1 MPLLEK
7 ISRAAATEPVTVNHV
22 KLKLNRRCHC
32 LPLLGLLVVL
42 CGSRIQALDLNFFG
56 TNGPPTEFHGF
67 ASQGFLY
74 SSKYNYLGD
83 SSNGS
88 FKFTEGGLNASLNP
102 FPRTRIAAQAF
113 TYDVGPAGDYD
124 VVLDYALLEY
134 KVADYLG
141 FRGGR
146 IRRPEGIYNDIQDVD
161 LARTSILL
169 PQGMYDA
176 RWRDFYVSIDG
187 GELFGT
193 VSLDRA
199 GSLSYEF
206 YYGLQRPQLDG
217 GLALQKAN
225 LPPFVPLTSFNSP
238 QMGGG
243 QLWWHTP
250 LNGLR
255 AGVALN
261 YDQDLTFVNDQGRQS
276 VGSPLTQHYSLE
288 YLWHGWTFQ
297 AEYLRF
303 RINYENTGGG
313 KPRSSKLI
321 DPDTWYAGAGYRF
334 NKWIEVGGYY
344 SEYYADAS
352 NRGGAGLA
360 FPSDASQ
367 KDAVI
372 SLRLDATR
380 WWLFKV
386 EAHYIRGTAQLFN
399 NVANPERDGE
409 GWWLFGV
416 KSTISF

>member
-1 MPLLEK
+1 MKP
-7 ISRAAATEPVTVNHV
+7 
-22 KLKLNRRCHC
+22 KLNQRGHW
-32 LPLLGLLVVL
+32 LLVPAFL
-42 CGSRIQALDLNFFG
+42 AALSGSRLEALDLKVFG
-56 TNGPPTEFHGF
+56 TNGPPMEFHGF

-83 SSNGS
+83 SSSGS
-88 FKFTEGGLNASLNP
+88 FKFTEAGLNVSLNP

-113 TYDVGPAGDYD
+113 SYDVGPAGDYD

-146 IRRPEGIYNDIQDVD
+146 IRRPEGIYNDIEDVD

-176 RWRDFYVSIDG
+176 RWRDFYVSLDG
-187 GELFGT
+187 GEVFGT
-193 VSLDRA
+193 LSLERA

-206 YYGLQRPQLDG
+206 YYGLQRPKLDG
-217 GLALQKAN
+217 GLSLQKAN
-225 LPPFVPLTSFNSP
+225 LPPYAPLSSFNSP

-243 QLWWHTP
+243 QLWWNTP
-250 LNGLR
+250 LSGLR

-261 YDQDLTFVNDQGRQS
+261 YDQDLTFVNIAGRQS
-276 VGSPLTQHYSLE
+276 KGSPLTQHYSLE

-313 KPRSSKLI
+313 MPPSRKLI
-321 DPDTWYAGAGYRF
+321 DPDTWYAGAAYRF

-352 NRGGAGLA
+352 NRGGAGLL
-360 FPSDASQ
+360 FRSDAAQ
-367 KDAVI
+367 KDAAL
-372 SLRLDATR
+372 SLRFDATR

-386 EAHYIRGTAQLFN
+386 EAHYIRGTAQLLDN
-399 NVANPERDGE
+399 IGNPSRNGE